1 MRTPPPPLKK
11 KVLRLI
17 ISERVN
23 TVNSGCVATRL
34 LVVIVAPIVVGV
46 VVVFV
51 IVVQI
56 PVSNYTVCIAGRCS
70 REREIRKFN

>member
-1 MRTPPPPLKK
+1 M
-11 KVLRLI
+11 
-17 ISERVN
+17 
-23 TVNSGCVATRL
+23 NSGCVATRL

-46 VVVFV
+46 DVVFV